1 MAFLSRLLILSGI
14 FLLGVTLFLWYPYL
28 EYDSSPLV
36 DKVDRIVV
44 KKDQRILTVYAK
56 GKKLKTYRV
65 VLGRAPIGHK
75 LEKGDRKTP
84 EGIYYV
90 VSKNPNSQ
98 FHLSLKISY
107 PNKADRLEAA
117 KHGRHPGD
125 DIMIHGLSKKLSF
138 VGGFHRVKDWTLG
151 CIAVTN
157 SEIEQIYA
165 ATPVGTRVEILP

>member
-1 MAFLSRLLILSGI
+1 MKLLSRLLILVGV
-14 FLLGVTLFLWYPYL
+14 FLFGTALFLWYPYL
-28 EYDSSPLV
+28 EHDTSPLIG
-36 DKVDRIVV
+36 KVDRIVI

-56 GKKLKTYRV
+56 GRKLKSYKV
-65 VLGRAPIGHK
+65 VLGRVPIGHK

-84 EGIYYV
+84 EGIYYI

-107 PNKADRLEAA
+107 PNKADQLEAA
-117 KHGRHPGD
+117 RYGRHPGD
-125 DIMIHGLSKKLSF
+125 DIMIHGLSKRLSF
-138 VGGFHRVKDWTLG
+138 AGGFHRLKDWTLG